1 MVRCT
6 GQGYSDTVVG
16 DGQTS
21 KDWSGWSGVQ
31 DRDTQT
37 QWLVMGRRPRIG
49 LDGPVYRHGW
59 TSKDGPVYR
68 DTQTQGLVMGG
79 RPTIGLDGPVYRT
92 GILRHSGW

>member
-31 DRDTQT
+31 TRVDIQGWSGVQGYSDTG
-37 QWLVMGRRPRIG
+37 VGDGR
-49 LDGPVYRHGW
+49 
-59 TSKDGPVYR
+59 TSKHGPVYR
-68 DTQTQGLVMGG
+68 DTQTQGLVMG
-79 RPTIGLDGPVYRT
+79 RHPRMVQCT
-92 GILRHSGW
+92 GILRHRG